1 MKKKIYN
8 YLTLTTV
15 LLSLY
20 VTEVSAQSVG
30 INTNTPTAALD
41 IFSLGD
47 SNLTENMRISN
58 SSNVNLLTLL
68 NNGYLGLGTT
78 SPSVRLDLRGSAGSN
93 NIIGIGNTNLTA
105 SVAEGGAIKYV
116 TDTKE
121 LHYSDGTQ
129 WLILEAD
136 MVRDCVIAANSNNMM
151 ICPNNTTTQLGNW
164 DVKYD
169 LAKTFDAATGVFT
182 APKTGLYTATFS
194 VHTAITTVK
203 AGSYIEGQ
211 WIASNGKTI
220 KCTNSFPLAGNF
232 MVPMICS
239 GTLFLNEGDTL
250 YPQVFHNTG
259 TDKHLRIYGDTPGNP
274 VSDQYFN
281 NISIV
286 IQ

>member
-20 VTEVSAQSVG
+20 VTEVSAQNVG

-41 IFSLGD
+41 IFSQGD
-47 SNLTENMRISN
+47 SNLTENIRISN

-78 SPSVRLDLRGSAGSN
+78 SPSVRLDLRGGAGSN

-169 LAKTFDAATGVFT
+169 SAKTFDAATGVFT

-274 VSDQYFN
+274 VSDQHFN